1 MTTYIFKIITLLG
14 GLALFLFGMDVMGKA
29 LERQAGGKLQTI
41 LAKMSSNVF
50 KGFLLG
56 LGVTAVIQSSSAT
69 TVMVVGFVNSGIM
82 TLKQAVGVIMGSN
95 IGTTV
100 TAWILSLSGL
110 EGDSFLIKL
119 FKPST
124 LAPLIGV
131 IGVVMY
137 MGKNEKRKGIGT
149 ICLGFM
155 ALMTGMDIMGD
166 SMEFLESEP
175 WFAQLMIS
183 FSNPIIGIIG
193 IVMYMGK
200 NEKRRGIG
208 TICLGFMALMTGMD
222 LMSSSM
228 SFLKS
233 EAWFADLMISFTN
246 PVLGILFGAVLTAV
260 IQSSSASVGILQGLC
275 VTGAVTYGAAI
286 PIILGQNIGTCITA
300 IMGAI
305 GANRNARRTAMVH
318 LLFNVVGAVMFAVVF
333 YGLGMVIEWSFLEES
348 VQAWDISLIHTAF
361 NIVATAVLMPMNGLL
376 VKLAYLIIPH
386 EYTPQKEELLD
397 ERLLATPAVAV
408 QRAHEIAGE
417 MASDAAKAMEK
428 AMGLTKVFD
437 AAILEEVT
445 ALEDKTD
452 RYEDALNTYLVKLSA
467 MNLSVH
473 DNRILNT
480 LLYTVSDIERMAD
493 HAMAIAKAAQEMAE
507 KKIEFSSQAR
517 GELAVLEQAVLDIVN
532 RTVAAYGS
540 FDLGS
545 AVKIEPQEQV
555 VDALV
560 REVKSRHVRR
570 LRDGKCTVEYGF
582 VLEDLLTACERTADH
597 CSNIA
602 VEMLQV
608 SEGKLE
614 AHEYLN
620 ALKAGELHESAAF
633 SERFARYKAQ
643 YAFPEE

>member
-1 MTTYIFKIITLLG
+1 MTAYIFKIITLLG
-14 GLALFLFGMDVMGKA
+14 GLALFLFGMDIMGKA

-110 EGDSFLIKL
+110 EGDSFLIKF

-124 LAPLIGV
+124 LAPLIG
-131 IGVVMY
+131 IFGILLY
-137 MGKNEKRKGIGT
+137 MSKSEKK
-149 ICLGFM
+149 
-155 ALMTGMDIMGD
+155 
-166 SMEFLESEP
+166 
-175 WFAQLMIS
+175 
-183 FSNPIIGIIG
+183 
-193 IVMYMGK
+193 
-200 NEKRRGIG
+200 RGIG
-208 TICLGFMALMTGMD
+208 TIMLGFMALMTGMD

-246 PVLGILFGAVLTAV
+246 PIVGIIFGAVLTAI

-275 VTGAVTYGAAI
+275 STGVVTYGAAI

-318 LLFNVVGAVMFAVVF
+318 LLFNVVGATMFAVIF
-333 YGLGMVIEWSFLEES
+333 YGLGMVIEWKFLGDS
-348 VQAWDISLIHTAF
+348 VQAWDISVIHTGF
-361 NIVATAVLMPMNGLL
+361 NLIATAVLMPLNGLL
-376 VKLAYLIIPH
+376 VKLAYLLVPQVA
-386 EYTPQKEELLD
+386 EPQKTELLD

-408 QRAHEIAGE
+408 QRAHEIARE
-417 MASDAAKAMEK
+417 MAADAAKGMHL
-428 AMGLTKVFD
+428 AMGLTKKFE
-437 AAILEEVT
+437 AGILEQVIE
-445 ALEDKTD
+445 LEDKTD
-452 RYEDALNTYLVKLSA
+452 RYEDALNTYLVKLSG

-493 HAMAIAKAAQEMAE
+493 HAMAVAKAALEIEE
-507 KKIEFSSQAR
+507 KKIEFSKQAK
-517 GELAVLEQAVLDIVN
+517 GELAVLEQAVLDIVD
-532 RTVAAYGS
+532 RTIVAYGS
-540 FDLGS
+540 FDRS
-545 AVKIEPQEQV
+545 EAVKIEPQEQV

-570 LRDGKCTVEYGF
+570 LRDGLCTVEYGF

-597 CSNIA
+597 CSNVA

-633 SERFARYKAQ
+633 AERFARYKAQ
-643 YAFPEE
+643 YAFPEEN

>member
-1 MTTYIFKIITLLG
+1 MTAYIFKIITLLG
-14 GLALFLFGMDVMGKA
+14 GLALFLFGMDIMGKA

-100 TAWILSLSGL
+100 TAWVLSLSGL
-110 EGDSFLIKL
+110 EGDSFLNKF

-124 LAPLIGV
+124 LAPLIG
-131 IGVVMY
+131 IFGILLY
-137 MGKNEKRKGIGT
+137 MGKSEKKKGIGT
-149 ICLGFM
+149 IM
-155 ALMTGMDIMGD
+155 
-166 SMEFLESEP
+166 
-175 WFAQLMIS
+175 
-183 FSNPIIGIIG
+183 
-193 IVMYMGK
+193 
-200 NEKRRGIG
+200 
-208 TICLGFMALMTGMD
+208 LGFMALMTGMD

-228 SFLKS
+228 AFLKT

-246 PVLGILFGAVLTAV
+246 PIVGILFGAVLTAV

-275 VTGAVTYGAAI
+275 STGVVTYGAAI

-318 LLFNVVGAVMFAVVF
+318 LLFNVVGAMMFAVLF
-333 YGLGMVIEWSFLEES
+333 YGIGMFIEWKFLGDS
-348 VQAWDISLIHTAF
+348 VQAWDISVIHTGF
-361 NIVATAVLMPMNGLL
+361 NLIATAVLMPMNGLL
-376 VKLAYLIIPH
+376 VKLAYLLVP
-386 EYTPQKEELLD
+386 EVKEPEKTELLD
-397 ERLLATPAVAV
+397 ARLLATPAVAV

-417 MASDAAKAMEK
+417 MAANAAKAMHL
-428 AMGLTKVFD
+428 AMGLTKKFEAGVM
-437 AAILEEVT
+437 EQVVE
-445 ALEDKTD
+445 LEDKTD
-452 RYEDALNTYLVKLSA
+452 RYEDALNTYLVKLSG
-467 MNLSVH
+467 MNLSVN

-493 HAMAIAKAAQEMAE
+493 HAMAVAKAALEIEE
-507 KKIEFSSQAR
+507 KKIEFSKQAK
-517 GELAVLEQAVLDIVN
+517 GELAVLEQAVLDIVDH
-532 RTVAAYGS
+532 TVAAYGS
-540 FDLGS
+540 FDLEQ
-545 AVKIEPQEQV
+545 AVRIEPQEQV

-570 LRDGKCTVEYGF
+570 LRDGLCTVEYGF

-597 CSNIA
+597 CSNVA

-643 YAFPEE
+643 YTFPEEN

>member
-1 MTTYIFKIITLLG
+1 MTAYIFKIISLLG
-14 GLALFLFGMDVMGKA
+14 GLSLFLFGMDVMGKA

-41 LAKMSSNVF
+41 LSKMSGKVW

-56 LGVTAVIQSSSAT
+56 AAVTAVIQSSSAT
-69 TVMVVGFVNSGIM
+69 TIMVVGFVNSGIM

-95 IGTTV
+95 VGTTV

-110 EGDSFLIKL
+110 EGDSFLIKF

-124 LAPLIGV
+124 LAPLIG
-131 IGVVMY
+131 
-137 MGKNEKRKGIGT
+137 
-149 ICLGFM
+149 
-155 ALMTGMDIMGD
+155 
-166 SMEFLESEP
+166 
-175 WFAQLMIS
+175 
-183 FSNPIIGIIG
+183 IIGIIL
-193 IVMYMGK
+193 YMGK
-200 NEKRRGIG
+200 SEKKRGFG
-208 TICLGFMALMTGMD
+208 TIMLGFMALMTGMD

-246 PVLGILFGAVLTAV
+246 PVVGILFGAVLTAI

-286 PIILGQNIGTCITA
+286 PIILGQNIGTCVTA
-300 IMGAI
+300 MMGAI

-318 LLFNVVGAVMFAVVF
+318 LLFNVVGVLMFVVVF
-333 YGLGMVIEWSFLEES
+333 YGLGLFIDWKFLSDS
-348 VQAWDISLIHTAF
+348 VRAWDISVIHTGF
-361 NIVATAVLMPMNGLL
+361 NLVATAVLLPMNGLL
-376 VKLAYLIIPH
+376 VKLAYLIVPH
-386 EYTPQKEELLD
+386 EHTPQKEALLD

-408 QRAHEIAGE
+408 QRAHEIAGQ
-417 MASDAAKAMEK
+417 MANDAAKAMHL
-428 AMGLTKVFD
+428 AMGLTKKF
-437 AAILEEVT
+437 EEGIMEQVIE
-445 ALEDKTD
+445 LEDKTD
-452 RYEDALNTYLVKLSA
+452 RYEDALNTYLVKLSG
-467 MNLSVH
+467 MNLSVS

-493 HAMAIAKAAQEMAE
+493 HAKAVGKAALEMEE
-507 KKIEFSSQAR
+507 KKIEFSKQAK
-517 GELAVLEQAVLDIVN
+517 GELAVLEQAVLDIVDH
-532 RTVAAYGS
+532 TVAAYGS
-540 FDLGS
+540 FDLDG

-570 LRDGKCTVEYGF
+570 LRDGLCTVEYGF
-582 VLEDLLTACERTADH
+582 VLDDLLTACERTADH
-597 CSNIA
+597 CSNVA

-608 SEGKLE
+608 AEGKLE

-643 YAFPEE
+643 YAFPEEQ

>member
-1 MTTYIFKIITLLG
+1 MTAYIFKIITLLG

-56 LGVTAVIQSSSAT
+56 MGVTAVIQSSSAT

-110 EGDSFLIKL
+110 EGDSFLIKF

-124 LAPLIGV
+124 LAPLIG
-131 IGVVMY
+131 IFGILLY
-137 MGKNEKRKGIGT
+137 MGKSEKKKGVGT
-149 ICLGFM
+149 IM
-155 ALMTGMDIMGD
+155 
-166 SMEFLESEP
+166 
-175 WFAQLMIS
+175 
-183 FSNPIIGIIG
+183 
-193 IVMYMGK
+193 
-200 NEKRRGIG
+200 
-208 TICLGFMALMTGMD
+208 LGFMALMTGMD

-228 SFLKS
+228 AFLKT

-246 PVLGILFGAVLTAV
+246 PIVGILFGAVLTAI
-260 IQSSSASVGILQGLC
+260 IQSSSASIGILQGLC
-275 VTGAVTYGAAI
+275 STGVVTYGAAI

-318 LLFNVVGAVMFAVVF
+318 LLFNVVGAVMFAVTF
-333 YGLGMVIEWSFLEES
+333 YGLGMFIEWNFLGDA
-348 VQAWDISLIHTAF
+348 VQAWDISVIHTGF
-361 NIVATAVLMPMNGLL
+361 NLIATAVLMPLNGLL
-376 VKLAYLIIPH
+376 VKLAYLLVP
-386 EYTPQKEELLD
+386 EAAEPQKTELLD

-408 QRAHEIAGE
+408 QRAHEIASE
-417 MASDAAKAMEK
+417 MAADATKAMHL
-428 AMGLTKVFD
+428 AMGLTKKFESGT
-437 AAILEEVT
+437 LEQVIE
-445 ALEDKTD
+445 LEDKTD
-452 RYEDALNTYLVKLSA
+452 RYEDALNTYLVKLSG

-480 LLYTVSDIERMAD
+480 LLYSISDIERMAD
-493 HAMAIAKAAQEMAE
+493 HAVAVAKAGLEMEE
-507 KKIEFSSQAR
+507 KKIQFSKQAKA
-517 GELAVLEQAVLDIVN
+517 ELAVLEQAVLDIVD
-532 RTVAAYGS
+532 RTVAAYDS
-540 FDLGS
+540 FNRGE

-570 LRDGKCTVEYGF
+570 LRDGLCTVEYGF

-597 CSNIA
+597 CSNVA

-608 SEGKLE
+608 AEGKLE

-643 YAFPEE
+643 YAFPEDIN

>member
-1 MTTYIFKIITLLG
+1 MTAYIFKIITLLG

-110 EGDSFLIKL
+110 EGDSFIIKL

-124 LAPLIGV
+124 LAPLIGI
-131 IGVVMY
+131 IGVVLY

-149 ICLGFM
+149 IMLGFM

-166 SMEFLESEP
+166 SMEFLETEP

-183 FSNPIIGIIG
+183 FSNPL
-193 IVMYMGK
+193 V
-200 NEKRRGIG
+200 
-208 TICLGFMALMTGMD
+208 
-222 LMSSSM
+222 
-228 SFLKS
+228 
-233 EAWFADLMISFTN
+233 
-246 PVLGILFGAVLTAV
+246 GILFGAGLTAI

-275 VTGAVTYGAAI
+275 GTGVVTFGSAL

-318 LLFNVVGAVMFAVVF
+318 LLFNVVGVLIFVVVF
-333 YGLGMVIEWSFLEES
+333 YGLGLFIDWKFLGETAA
-348 VQAWDISLIHTAF
+348 AWDIAVIHTCF
-361 NIVATAVLMPMNGLL
+361 NVAATCVLMPLNGLL
-376 VKLAYLIIPH
+376 VKLAYLFIPK
-386 EYTPQKEELLD
+386 EQEPQKVELLD

-417 MASDAAKAMEK
+417 MAADAARAMQL
-428 AMGLTKVFD
+428 AMSLTKQFD
-437 AAILEEVT
+437 AGMMEQVAE
-445 ALEDKTD
+445 LEDKTD
-452 RYEDALNTYLVKLSA
+452 RYEDALGTYLVKLSG
-467 MNLSVH
+467 MNLSVS

-493 HAMAIAKAAQEMAE
+493 HAMAVARAALEIDQ
-507 KKIEFSSQAR
+507 KKIEFSRQAKS
-517 GELAVLEQAVLDIVN
+517 ELAVLEQAVLDIVE
-532 RTVAAYGS
+532 RTVAAYSG
-540 FDLGS
+540 FDL
-545 AVKIEPQEQV
+545 AQAIKIEPQEQV

-570 LRDGKCTVEYGF
+570 LRDGLCTVEYGF

-597 CSNIA
+597 CSNVA

-633 SERFARYKAQ
+633 AEHFARYKAK
-643 YAFPEE
+643 YAFPEEP

>member
-1 MTTYIFKIITLLG
+1 MTTYIFKLISLLG

-110 EGDSFLIKL
+110 EGDSFIIKL

-124 LAPLIGV
+124 LAPLIAIVGIV
-131 IGVVMY
+131 LY
-137 MGKNEKRKGIGT
+137 MGKSEKK
-149 ICLGFM
+149 
-155 ALMTGMDIMGD
+155 
-166 SMEFLESEP
+166 
-175 WFAQLMIS
+175 
-183 FSNPIIGIIG
+183 
-193 IVMYMGK
+193 K
-200 NEKRRGIG
+200 GIG

-233 EAWFADLMISFTN
+233 EAWFADLMISFSN
-246 PVLGILFGAVLTAV
+246 PVVGILFGAGLTAI

-275 VTGAVTYGAAI
+275 VTGAVTFGIAI
-286 PIILGQNIGTCITA
+286 PIILGQNIGTCVTA
-300 IMGAI
+300 MMGSI
-305 GANRNARRTAMVH
+305 GANRNARRTAIIH
-318 LLFNVVGAVMFAVVF
+318 LMFNVVGAVMFAVVF
-333 YGLGMVIEWSFLEES
+333 YGIGLFYPWPFLNES
-348 VQAWDISLIHTAF
+348 VQAWDISVIHTGF
-361 NIVATAVLMPMNGLL
+361 NVIATCVLMPLNGLL
-376 VKLAYLIIPH
+376 VKIAYLLIPS
-386 EYTPQKEELLD
+386 EETPQQVALLD
-397 ERLLATPAVAV
+397 ERLLGTPAVAV
-408 QRAHEIAGE
+408 QRAHEIAAK
-417 MASDAAKAMEK
+417 MVDDAAKAMEL
-428 AMGLTKVFD
+428 AMGLIQRFD
-437 AAILEEVT
+437 PAVLDQVLE
-445 ALEDKTD
+445 LEDRTD
-452 RYEDALNTYLVKLSA
+452 RYEDALGTYLVKLSN
-467 MNLSVH
+467 MNLSVS

-480 LLYTVSDIERMAD
+480 MLYTVADIERIAD
-493 HAMAIAKAAQEMAE
+493 HAVSVGKAALEMQE
-507 KKIEFSSQAR
+507 KKIDFSSQAKA
-517 GELAVLEQAVLDIVN
+517 ELAVLARAVSAVMD
-532 RTVAAYGS
+532 RTSAAYAS
-540 FDLGS
+540 FDHEL
-545 AVKIEPQEQV
+545 ALKVEPQEQV
-555 VDALV
+555 VDLLS
-560 REVKSRHVRR
+560 REVKSRHIRR

-582 VLEDLLTACERTADH
+582 VLDDLLTAFERTADH

-620 ALKAGELHESAAF
+620 ALKAGELNESVEF
-633 SERFARYKAQ
+633 NKRFAKYKAQ
-643 YAFPEE
+643 YAFPEEG

>member
-1 MTTYIFKIITLLG
+1 MTAYIFKIVTLLG
-14 GLALFLFGMDVMGKA
+14 GLSLFLFGMDVMGKA

-56 LGVTAVIQSSSAT
+56 MGVTAVIQSSSAT

-124 LAPLIGV
+124 LAPLIGI
-131 IGVVMY
+131 IGIVLY
-137 MGKNEKRKGIGT
+137 MGKSEKKKGIGT
-149 ICLGFM
+149 IM
-155 ALMTGMDIMGD
+155 
-166 SMEFLESEP
+166 
-175 WFAQLMIS
+175 
-183 FSNPIIGIIG
+183 
-193 IVMYMGK
+193 
-200 NEKRRGIG
+200 
-208 TICLGFMALMTGMD
+208 LGFMALMTGMD

-228 SFLKS
+228 SFLKN

-246 PVLGILFGAVLTAV
+246 PILGILFGAVLTAV
-260 IQSSSASVGILQGLC
+260 IQSSSASIGILQGLC

-333 YGLGMVIEWSFLEES
+333 YGIGMFVQWQFLNDA
-348 VQAWDISLIHTAF
+348 VQAWDVSLIHTAF
-361 NIVATAVLMPMNGLL
+361 NLVATAVLMPMNGLL
-376 VKLAYLIIPH
+376 VKLAYLIIPS
-386 EYTPQKEELLD
+386 EGTPQKEELLD

-408 QRAHEIAGE
+408 QRAHAVAAQMAVDSAEAMNIA
-417 MASDAAKAMEK
+417 MSLTRNFSDSAFEQ
-428 AMGLTKVFD
+428 VV
-437 AAILEEVT
+437 E
-445 ALEDKTD
+445 LEDKTD
-452 RYEDALNTYLVKLSA
+452 RYQDMLGTYLVKLSN
-467 MNLSVH
+467 MNLSVS

-480 LLYTVSDIERMAD
+480 LLYTISDIERMAD
-493 HAMAIAKAAQEMAE
+493 HAVSVGKAAREMNEKGIQFSNQAKA
-507 KKIEFSSQAR
+507 
-517 GELAVLEQAVLDIVN
+517 ELEVLERAVSDVME
-532 RTVAAYGS
+532 RTALAYAT
-540 FDLGS
+540 FDHVLAS
-545 AVKIEPQEQV
+545 KVEPQEQV
-555 VDALV
+555 VDALA

-570 LRDGKCTVEYGF
+570 LRDGLCKVEYGF
-582 VLEDLLTACERTADH
+582 VLDDLLTALERTADH
-597 CSNIA
+597 CSNMA
-602 VEMLQV
+602 VEILQV
-608 SEGKLE
+608 AEGKLE

-633 SERFARYKAQ
+633 AERFARYKAR
-643 YAFPEE
+643 YAFPEDIN

>member
-1 MTTYIFKIITLLG
+1 MTAYIFKIITLLG
-14 GLALFLFGMDVMGKA
+14 GLALFLFGMDIMGKA

-110 EGDSFLIKL
+110 EGDSFLIKF

-124 LAPLIGV
+124 LAPLIGI
-131 IGVVMY
+131 IGILMY

-155 ALMTGMDIMGD
+155 ALMTGMDLMSS
-166 SMEFLESEP
+166 SMAFLKTES
-175 WFAQLMIS
+175 WFADLMIS
-183 FSNPIIGIIG
+183 FSNPI
-193 IVMYMGK
+193 V
-200 NEKRRGIG
+200 
-208 TICLGFMALMTGMD
+208 
-222 LMSSSM
+222 
-228 SFLKS
+228 
-233 EAWFADLMISFTN
+233 
-246 PVLGILFGAVLTAV
+246 GILFGAALTAI

-275 VTGAVTYGAAI
+275 VTGAVTYGSAI
-286 PIILGQNIGTCITA
+286 PIILGQNIGTCVTA
-300 IMGAI
+300 MMGAI
-305 GANRNARRTAMVH
+305 GANRNARRTAVVH
-318 LLFNVVGAVMFAVVF
+318 LMFNVVGAVMFAVVF
-333 YGLGMVIEWSFLEES
+333 YGLGLFIDWTFLDDP
-348 VQAWDISLIHTAF
+348 VKAWDISVIHTGF
-361 NIVATAVLMPMNGLL
+361 NVIATCVLMPLNGLL
-376 VKLAYLIIPH
+376 VKLAYLVIPS
-386 EYTPQKEELLD
+386 EETPQKEELLD

-408 QRAHEIAGE
+408 QRAHEIAGD
-417 MASDAAKAMEK
+417 MAADAAKAMHL
-428 AMGLTKVFD
+428 AMGLTKQFD
-437 AAILEEVT
+437 AAIMEQVVE
-445 ALEDKTD
+445 LEDKTD
-452 RYEDALNTYLVKLSA
+452 RYEDALGTYLVKLSG
-467 MNLSVH
+467 MNLSVS

-493 HAMAIAKAAQEMAE
+493 HAMAIAKAALEMEE
-507 KKIEFSSQAR
+507 KKIEFSNQAK
-517 GELAVLEQAVLDIVN
+517 GELAVLEQAVLDIVD

-540 FDLGS
+540 FNLDK
-545 AVKIEPQEQV
+545 AIKIEPQEQV

-570 LRDGKCTVEYGF
+570 LRDGLCTVEYGF

-597 CSNIA
+597 CSNVA

-608 SEGKLE
+608 AEGKLE

-620 ALKAGELHESAAF
+620 ALKAGELYESAAF
-633 SERFARYKAQ
+633 TERFARYKAQ
-643 YAFPEE
+643 YAFPEEN

>member
-1 MTTYIFKIITLLG
+1 MTSYIFNVITLLG

-110 EGDSFLIKL
+110 EGDSFIIKL

-124 LAPLIGV
+124 LAPLIGI
-131 IGVVMY
+131 IGVILY

-149 ICLGFM
+149 IMLGFM

-183 FSNPIIGIIG
+183 FSNPLI
-193 IVMYMGK
+193 
-200 NEKRRGIG
+200 
-208 TICLGFMALMTGMD
+208 
-222 LMSSSM
+222 
-228 SFLKS
+228 
-233 EAWFADLMISFTN
+233 
-246 PVLGILFGAVLTAV
+246 GILFGAGLTAI

-275 VTGAVTYGAAI
+275 GTGVVTFGSAI

-300 IMGAI
+300 ILGSV
-305 GANRNARRTAMVH
+305 GANRNARRTALVH
-318 LLFNVVGAVMFAVVF
+318 LLFNVVGVTIFVVVF
-333 YGLGMVIEWSFLEES
+333 YGLGLFIDWTFLDNTAA
-348 VQAWDISLIHTAF
+348 AWDIAVIHTCF
-361 NIVATAVLMPMNGLL
+361 NVAATCVLMPLNGLL
-376 VKLAYLIIPH
+376 VKLAYLFIPK
-386 EYTPQKEELLD
+386 EQAPQKTELLD

-417 MASDAAKAMEK
+417 MAADAAKAMHL
-428 AMGLTKVFD
+428 AMGLTKKFD
-437 AAILEEVT
+437 PAIMEQVVE
-445 ALEDKTD
+445 LEDKTD
-452 RYEDALNTYLVKLSA
+452 RYEDALNTYLVKLSG
-467 MNLSVH
+467 MNLSVS

-493 HAMAIAKAAQEMAE
+493 HAMAIAKAALEMEE
-507 KKIEFSSQAR
+507 KKIEFSNQAK
-517 GELAVLEQAVLDIVN
+517 GELAVLKQAVLDIVD

-540 FDLGS
+540 FDLDG
-545 AVKIEPQEQV
+545 AIKIEPQEQV

-570 LRDGKCTVEYGF
+570 LRDGLCTVEYGF
-582 VLEDLLTACERTADH
+582 VLEDLLTACERAADH
-597 CSNIA
+597 CSNVA

-608 SEGKLE
+608 AEGKLE

-620 ALKAGELHESAAF
+620 ALKAGELRESAAF

-643 YAFPEE
+643 YAFPEEQ